1 MAEDRR
7 KLIVDSEGE
16 TLRPYEGVLSEPRDP
31 STSPGPPSVRRLV
44 GDMDCRGHHR
54 PWSHS
59 AQPDVWLVVGD
70 MDCRGRHGL
79 SARCIVCGAAP
90 PVVARGVDI
99 SGNSGYF
106 GRYEKTSHHSVLS
119 CLKLSGAPTPYSES
133 LPSNRWH
140 DNPSGHSDWLRFP
153 AIPGSR
159 IMKDAQLRLNLTQH
173 GTTHQART
181 P

>member
-1 MAEDRR
+1 MKA
-7 KLIVDSEGE
+7 S
-16 TLRPYEGVLSEPRDP
+16 SP
-31 STSPGPPSVRRLV
+31 SPEIPVPTSPGGPRPVRRVV
-44 GDMDCRGHHR
+44 GNMDCRGHHR

-79 SARCIVCGAAP
+79 SRLAALCAALLRPWCRHKRKWGA
-90 PVVARGVDI
+90 
-99 SGNSGYF
+99 F
-106 GRYEKTSHHSVLS
+106 GRHEKTSHHS

-140 DNPSGHSDWLRFP
+140 DNPSGHSDWLSFP

-173 GTTHQART
+173 GTTHQAWT